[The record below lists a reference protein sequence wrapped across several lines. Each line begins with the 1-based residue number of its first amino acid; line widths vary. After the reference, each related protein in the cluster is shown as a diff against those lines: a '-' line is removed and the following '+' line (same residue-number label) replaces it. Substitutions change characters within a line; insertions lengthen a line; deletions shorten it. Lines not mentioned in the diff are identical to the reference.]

1 MQPKQTEHICP
12 GTYGLT
18 HPGRGC
24 WGQDVC
30 GALVNPTCLQN
41 NSRHCLSL
49 GCPPLC
55 IPSSRVGVG
64 SRMLGA
70 SAKEG
75 PREQVSRTGPKQTRT
90 FPPEPGRHV
99 GGESLLL
106 APRSPSRLCAPD
118 QVQRA
123 RGSSGVIL
131 VLDLPGLTHPVGVQS
146 PITFSPE
153 MVAGVSSSSIIT
165 TCLETTRSGSSTQGS
180 LGSHQLCGQ
189 CPRPS
194 AITKS

>member
-1 MQPKQTEHICP
+1 MQPEQTEHICP

-30 GALVNPTCLQN
+30 GALLNPTCLQN

-49 GCPPLC
+49 GCSPLC

-64 SRMLGA
+64 RRKLGA
-70 SAKEG
+70 SAKGG
-75 PREQVSRTGPKQTRT
+75 PREQVSRTGPKQTGT
-90 FPPEPGRHV
+90 FPAEPGRHV

-106 APRSPSRLCAPD
+106 TPRHPSRLCAPD

-123 RGSSGVIL
+123 RGSSGL
-131 VLDLPGLTHPVGVQS
+131 FSSWTSPAS
-146 PITFSPE
+146 PIQSGYGAPALSALKRLQASPSAPSLH
-153 MVAGVSSSSIIT
+153 VWRPHGPGR
-165 TCLETTRSGSSTQGS
+165 LPQGS
-180 LGSHQLCGQ
+180 LGSDQLCGQ
-189 CPRPS
+189 APDPQPS
-194 AITKS
+194 RKAE